1 MVRAEVNAARAY
13 SVSIKKEKT
22 NINNEQLD
30 INKYVE
36 IISVGLHRCTDPYL
50 KEKSDVKIDERK
62 NKQRNRKILINKKT
76 DLCETCFLDFL
87 KCSRTKILFLDF
99 TGIQLKSKNIRW
111 IRF

>member
-62 NKQRNRKILINKKT
+62 NKQRNRKILINKKRI
-76 DLCETCFLDFL
+76 CVKHAF
-87 KCSRTKILFLDF
+87 
-99 TGIQLKSKNIRW
+99 W
-111 IRF
+111 IFSSAPEQRFYF